1 VISFLLRKRQK
12 NDLYCQFLI
21 AAQRNY
27 TVTELSERVG
37 GKPAHDSITR
47 WLESD
52 HLTPAMLW
60 HGIKSEIDPRS
71 GVLIIDHTV
80 FDKWYSDK
88 MGLVYRQYSGTH
100 HTQVNG
106 IGLTSMVWYAHNQ
119 HIPIDYRLFDPKTDG
134 KTRNEHA
141 RDMLKTAKERA
152 FKPGWV
158 LMDSE
163 FSALAT
169 LKLIHSFGWKFV
181 SGIDK
186 NRLVTFVAHQHHQ
199 VQNIPIPKVG
209 CVVHLKGFGMVRV
222 FKIEA
227 EKRID
232 YLVTNDVTISASAV
246 EKVYARRWEV
256 EVFHRGLK
264 QTTGVAQCQARLA
277 RAQRNH
283 IFCAL
288 RVFLSLEKQAV
299 RTGYSLYAQKKN
311 VIEEAISLYLRGP
324 TVPLVTI

>member
-1 VISFLLRKRQK
+1 MLRRREK
-12 NDLYCQFLI
+12 NNLYCQFLI

-27 TVTELSERVG
+27 TATELSERLDHH
-37 GKPAHDSITR
+37 PAHDSITK

-60 HGIKSEIDPRS
+60 QGMKESIDLDS
-71 GVLIIDHTV
+71 GDLVIDHTV
-80 FDKWYSDK
+80 LDKWYSGK

-106 IGLTSMVWYAHNQ
+106 IGITNMLWYSKKK
-119 HIPIDYRLFDPKTDG
+119 HIPIDYRLFDPKTDD

-141 RDMLKTAKERA
+141 RDMLKVAKARGLV
-152 FKPGWV
+152 PGWV

-169 LKLIHSFGWKFV
+169 LKLINSFGWKFV
-181 SGIDK
+181 AGIDK

-199 VQNIPIPKVG
+199 VQNIPIPKLG
-209 CVVHLKGFGMVRV
+209 CVVHLNGFGMVRI

-232 YLVTNDVTISASAV
+232 YLVSNDVTMSAAAV

-264 QTTGVAQCQARLA
+264 QTTGVANCQARKA
-277 RAQRNH
+277 RSQRNH
-283 IFCAL
+283 IFCSI
-288 RVFLSLEKQAV
+288 RTFLSLEKQKLK
-299 RTGYSLYAQKKN
+299 TGYSLYEQKKH

-324 TVPLVTI
+324 TISLVQI